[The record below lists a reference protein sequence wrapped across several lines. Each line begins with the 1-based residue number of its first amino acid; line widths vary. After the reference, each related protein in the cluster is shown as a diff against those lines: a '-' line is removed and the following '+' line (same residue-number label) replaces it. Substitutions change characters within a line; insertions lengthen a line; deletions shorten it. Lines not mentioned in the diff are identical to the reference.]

1 MQIRHFE
8 HKNIDFKRW
17 DNAITNS
24 QNMFTYAYSWYLNV
38 VSPEWEALIGGDYE
52 YLMPL
57 PVKRKYHIPY
67 IVQPFLTQQLGVF
80 SRHEVT
86 QEILEN
92 FIKKIPYY
100 SYELHLNE
108 NNEYPDI
115 TLLPNFVLNLNKPY
129 EHLAKDFAK
138 NTLRNIKKA
147 SELPQKVSEN
157 TDIALFLEFYTS
169 TATHLKKSQIHLIN
183 KVLRIAVE
191 KNEAQLFSVQNTDNQ
206 IIASLALL
214 TCPNRMI
221 YFLPAS
227 SSEGKKSYSMFL
239 LVDFII
245 KKHAGEKKIFDFE
258 GSAIE
263 GIARFYKGFGAVNQ
277 PYYSLKRF
285 RPSFLVGKFSEKS

>member
-8 HKNIDFKRW
+8 HKDIDYKRW
-17 DNAITNS
+17 DDALSDSN
-24 QNMFTYAYSWYLNV
+24 NMLIYAYSWYLNV
-38 VSPEWEALIGGDYE
+38 VSPGWEALIGGNYE

-67 IVQPFLTQQLGVF
+67 IVQPFLTQQLGIF
-80 SRHEVT
+80 SKHEIT

-100 SYELHLNE
+100 SYELHLNDK
-108 NNEYPDI
+108 NAYPEI
-115 TLLPNFVLNLNKPY
+115 APLPNYVLYLNKTY
-129 EHLAKDFAK
+129 EQLAKKFSK
-138 NTLRNIKKA
+138 NTLRNIEKA
-147 SELPQKVSEN
+147 SKLLQKVSEN
-157 TDIALFLEFYTS
+157 TDIAQFLEFYTS
-169 TATHLKKSQIHLIN
+169 TVTHLKKSQIHLIN

-191 KNEAQLFSVQNTDNQ
+191 KNEVQLFSVKNSDNQ

-214 TCPNRMI
+214 TSPTRMI

-285 RPSFLVGKFSEKS
+285 RPSFLVGKFSEKT